1 MNRLRVLIKIFWN
14 VMAVIGVLSSIAG
27 IYGIYWVINSYD
39 LTPHQL
45 ALKAATKLGIDT
57 PLIKKALSPEPRF
70 EKTPFRGRLK
80 RGHPQTI
87 LIDALQIEKIR
98 LRYSSDK
105 EFQKRVDL
113 IAQKNDPI
121 CGAVAWICGRNR
133 EAGKKAIDSLVRSKL
148 TPTNVQ
154 GSYGNGFSIALAY
167 DLLAN
172 HPDWT
177 VEKRQRIN
185 MLLRQS
191 LRDALVVLDGNS
203 ASLWHGRFRLACSA
217 WVVAAALDVDWDKD
231 KELLSRVQ
239 GHFLE
244 AVSAIELSD
253 GWPEGYTYWINTRA
267 FQFVLAC
274 HAHLNCVDAP
284 DINRAILNILN
295 KIGAW
300 TIYGTEP
307 TGRFVL
313 FGDTGSR
320 NDLKDET
327 QRVIDLIALA
337 TSNPVYRDYSRYL
350 CGLHGRAGYYRAY
363 LWGIPLFRG
372 LPAFDFQREEALND
386 LSILDGRLKRSAIF
400 GQDTFGQVFI
410 RSDWGPDATFISY
423 RAGDTFTHH
432 SHYDSGH
439 FTIFK
444 GAPLAITSG
453 TYGNYTSAHRLN
465 YSIRTV
471 SKNSILVLRP
481 NEKVQPNRFFKQ
493 NIADGGQRI
502 IMPTGSA
509 VTSVANWKENL
520 DKGRHF
526 EGGKITAY
534 ENAEPDFVYINSD
547 LTRAYNSKYYDD
559 NGGDGKVNLVN
570 RQLVYLYADDA
581 LVVYDEVE
589 SAKADYI
596 KKWLLHC
603 WAKPETDQEKVLV
616 GGANN
621 GILQSANAVAT
632 IASGKGRLR
641 VERLL
646 PQDGI
651 FRKVGGPDFRYYV
664 EVDGDETKLDG
675 VNFSEGA
682 NEKPWF
688 DAGMWRLELQPKAP
702 RTQDQFLVVLKP
714 SLGEVIWPSSL
725 LVKTLNNNGVGAIV
739 GKTLVI
745 FGDIRDGSQVLK
757 YQVPADRIQRHIIVN
772 LPPEQPVKI
781 MTGNEIRQ
789 YCTTRKG
796 TLRFSDSLKESHE
809 IVIEFGIK

>member
-14 VMAVIGVLSSIAG
+14 AMAVIGVLSSISG
-27 IYGIYWVINSYD
+27 IYGIYWVTSSYD

-45 ALKAATKLGIDT
+45 ALKAATKLGMDT

-87 LIDALQIEKIR
+87 LIDALRIEKVR

-105 EFQKRVDL
+105 KFQKRVDL

-121 CGAVAWICGRNR
+121 YGAVAWICGENR

-154 GSYGNGFSIALAY
+154 GSYGNGFDIALAY

-244 AVSAIELSD
+244 AVSAIELSG

-284 DINRAILNILN
+284 EINRAILNILN
-295 KIGAW
+295 RIGAW

-313 FGDTGSR
+313 FGDTGPR

-337 TSNPVYRDYSRYL
+337 TANPVYRDYSRYL

-363 LWGIPLFRG
+363 LWGVPLFRG

-386 LSILDGRLKRSAIF
+386 LSILDGRLKTSAVF
-400 GQDTFGQVFI
+400 GRNAFGQVFI
-410 RSDWGPDATFISY
+410 HSDWGPDSTFISY
-423 RAGDTFTHH
+423 RAGHTFAHH
-432 SHYDSGH
+432 GHYQAGH
-439 FTIFK
+439 FTITK
-444 GAPLAITSG
+444 KTPLAITSG
-453 TYGNYTSAHRLN
+453 TYGGYTSSHRLN
-465 YSIRTV
+465 YYIRTV
-471 SKNSILVLRP
+471 AANSLLILRP
-481 NEKVQPNRFFKQ
+481 GEKVKPNKFFTE
-493 NIADGGQRI
+493 NVSDGGQRI
-502 IMPTGSA
+502 VMPTGSA
-509 VTSVANWKENL
+509 IVSVKDWESNL
-520 DKGRHF
+520 YKGRHY
-526 EGGKITAY
+526 EGGKITGF
-534 ENAEPDFVYINSD
+534 ENNDPGFVYVGSD
-547 LTRAYNSKYYDD
+547 LTGAYNNTEYDD
-559 NGGDGKVNLVN
+559 NGKSGKVSKVT
-570 RQLVYLYADDA
+570 RQLVYLNDED
-581 LVVYDEVE
+581 LLIVYDRVAATDK
-589 SAKADYI
+589 SYT
-596 KKWLLHC
+596 KKWLLHS
-603 WAKPETDQEKVLV
+603 WSKPKTINEKVLL
-616 GGANN
+616 GKSID
-621 GILQSANAVAT
+621 GILETTDNELSIQNEE
-632 IASGKGRLR
+632 GKLR
-641 VERLL
+641 IIKLL
-646 PQDGI
+646 PEDGVI
-651 FRKVGGPDFRYYV
+651 RKVGGPNYRYYV
-664 EVDGDETKLDG
+664 EVDGDDSDLDG
-675 VNFSEGA
+675 VNMDQG
-682 NEKPWF
+682 EKEQPWF
-688 DAGMWRLELQPKAP
+688 DAGLWRLEIQPDTGRKF
-702 RTQDQFLVVLKP
+702 DQFLVLLKP
-714 SLGEVIWPSSL
+714 EIVGHEEPLEYQKITGNNVVGAKTNQTIVLFGSKGMVDESIDYVVPGRGKCFHILVDIPPNKNAV
-725 LVKTLNNNGVGAIV
+725 VKTWKEKISVKTSKEGVLTFEADPGP
-739 GKTLVI
+739 
-745 FGDIRDGSQVLK
+745 DGMVH
-757 YQVPADRIQRHIIVN
+757 VD
-772 LPPEQPVKI
+772 
-781 MTGNEIRQ
+781 
-789 YCTTRKG
+789 
-796 TLRFSDSLKESHE
+796 F
-809 IVIEFGIK
+809 